1 MRHSVPTLGVRVEAG
16 GSALTYSADTGPTE
30 ELVRLGRGSD
40 LLVAEASWQTDGIDR
55 PPIHLTAREAGEMA
69 TRAECGRLV
78 LTHIRPYLDRDRSR
92 DEAAGT
98 FGGEVLVATEG
109 LTVEVGG

>member
-1 MRHSVPTLGVRVEAG
+1 MRHSVPTLGIRVEAG
-16 GSALTYSADTGPTE
+16 GKALTYSADTGPAD
-30 ELVRLGRGSD
+30 ELVGLSRGCD

-69 TRAECGRLV
+69 ARAECDRLM

-98 FGGEVLVATEG
+98 FGGEIMLAAEG
-109 LTVEVGG
+109 LSVEVGG